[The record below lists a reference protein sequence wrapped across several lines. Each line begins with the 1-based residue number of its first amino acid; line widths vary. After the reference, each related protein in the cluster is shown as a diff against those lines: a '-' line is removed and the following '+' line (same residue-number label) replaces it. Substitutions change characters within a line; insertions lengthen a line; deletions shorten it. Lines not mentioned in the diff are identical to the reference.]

1 LAFIVLVT
9 HLYII
14 QLHYLWF
21 MHPWPIIFRL
31 FSLLYHWKWLSF
43 IIQLVGPVNLYLW
56 QLLNCLEPILILC
69 VHLISI
75 TIIHF
80 CVATFQVSHV
90 VKPVLFV
97 VNRIARQV
105 LLKEVVLANRIIV
118 CIHFIFLE
126 RHVLCWITFAELGHV
141 VQKMLRVIVFDI
153 WEIIVSLVV
162 ISFYHAC
169 TVRVVVFINIKLRFI
184 VNNRQAAFSF

>member
-21 MHPWPIIFRL
+21 MDPWPIIFRL
-31 FSLLYHWKWLSF
+31 FSLLYHWKRLSF

-90 VKPVLFV
+90 VKSVLFV
-97 VNRIARQV
+97 MNRVARQV
-105 LLKEVVLANRIIV
+105 LLKEVVFANRIIV

-126 RHVLCWITFAELGHV
+126 RHVLCWIAFAKLGV
-141 VQKMLRVIVFDI
+141 VVHKMLRVIVFHI

-169 TVRVVVFINIKLRFI
+169 TVRVVVFIKLRFI
-184 VNNRQAAFSF
+184 INNRQAAFSF